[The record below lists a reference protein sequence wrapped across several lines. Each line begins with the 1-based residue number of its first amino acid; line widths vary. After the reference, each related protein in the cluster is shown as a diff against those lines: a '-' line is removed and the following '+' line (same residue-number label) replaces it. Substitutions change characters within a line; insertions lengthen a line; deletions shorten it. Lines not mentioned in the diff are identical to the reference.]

1 MYAVIKTGGKQ
12 YKVAEGEYL
21 RVEKLEAEAGDSVVL
36 SEVLMLVDGDN
47 VTIGAPMVDGAS
59 VTATVRE
66 QGRGEK
72 VKIIKFRRRKH
83 YRRQAGHRQ
92 SYTEIMIDS
101 ISASGAK
108 KKAAPKKAAAAPA
121 AKPAAKKPAAKTA
134 APKTAAPA
142 KKPAAK
148 KKASASDDLKKISG
162 VGPVLE
168 KKLNALGVTGFQQI
182 ADFTPA
188 KIEEIDT
195 ALNFK
200 GRIDREDWLGQAK
213 ILAAGGE
220 TEFSKKK

>member
-12 YKVAEGEYL
+12 YRVEEGEFL
-21 RVEKLEAEAGDSVVL
+21 RVEKLDAEAGDKVEL
-36 SEVLMLVDGDN
+36 AEVLMLVDGDD
-47 VTIGAPMVDGAS
+47 VQIGAPMIEGA
-59 VTATVRE
+59 VVNATVRE

-92 SYTEIMIDS
+92 SYTEILIDS
-101 ISASGAK
+101 ISAKG
-108 KKAAPKKAAAAPA
+108 
-121 AKPAAKKPAAKTA
+121 
-134 APKTAAPA
+134 A

-148 KKASASDDLKKISG
+148 KAAAPAKAKPAAKKAAKATEKDDLKKISG

-168 KKLNALGVTGFQQI
+168 KKLNALGITTYSEI
-182 ADFTPA
+182 AKFT
-188 KIEEIDT
+188 KKRIEEVDGE
-195 ALNFK
+195 LNFK
-200 GRIDREDWLGQAK
+200 GRIEREDWKAQAK

>member
-12 YKVAEGEYL
+12 YRVEEGEFL
-21 RVEKLEAEAGDSVVL
+21 RVEKLDAEAGDKVEL
-36 SEVLMLVDGDN
+36 AEVLMLVDGDD
-47 VTIGAPMVDGAS
+47 VQIGAPVIEGA
-59 VTATVRE
+59 VVNATVRE

-92 SYTEIMIDS
+92 SYTEILIDS
-101 ISASGAK
+101 ISAKGAK
-108 KKAAPKKAAAAPA
+108 KPVAKKTTEK
-121 AKPAAKKPAAKTA
+121 AKPAT
-134 APKTAAPA
+134 
-142 KKPAAK
+142 
-148 KKASASDDLKKISG
+148 KKAGATDKDDLKKISG

-168 KKLNALGVTGFQQI
+168 GKLNDLGVTHFQQI
-182 ADFTPA
+182 ADFTA
-188 KIEEIDT
+188 EKIAEVDA

-200 GRIDREDWLGQAK
+200 GRIEREDWLGQAA

>member
-12 YKVAEGEYL
+12 YRVEEGEFL
-21 RVEKLEAEAGDSVVL
+21 RVEKLDAEAGDKVEL
-36 SEVLMLVDGDN
+36 AEVLMLVDGDD
-47 VTIGAPMVDGAS
+47 VQIGAPVIEGA
-59 VTATVRE
+59 VVNATVRE

-92 SYTEIMIDS
+92 SYTEILIDS
-101 ISASGAK
+101 ISAKGAK
-108 KKAAPKKAAAAPA
+108 KPVAKKTTEKAKPATKKAAATD
-121 AKPAAKKPAAKTA
+121 K
-134 APKTAAPA
+134 
-142 KKPAAK
+142 
-148 KKASASDDLKKISG
+148 DDLKKISG

-168 KKLNALGVTGFQQI
+168 GKLNDLGVTHFQQI
-182 ADFTPA
+182 ADFTA
-188 KIEEIDT
+188 EKIAEVDA

-200 GRIDREDWLGQAK
+200 GRIEREDWLGQAA

>member
-101 ISASGAK
+101 ISATGA
-108 KKAAPKKAAAAPA
+108 KKAAPKKAAAPA
-121 AKPAAKKPAAKTA
+121 AKPAAKK
-134 APKTAAPA
+134 AAPA
-142 KKPAAK
+142 AAKVAPKKAAAK
-148 KKASASDDLKKISG
+148 KTTGNDDLKLISG

-168 KKLNALGVTGFQQI
+168 GKLHALEITTFQQI
-182 ADFTPA
+182 ADFTPEQ
-188 KIEEIDT
+188 ISEVDT
-195 ALNFK
+195 KLNFS
-200 GRIDREDWLGQAK
+200 GRIERDDWLSQAA

-220 TEFSKKK
+220 TEFSKKSK

>member
-66 QGRGEK
+66 QGRGDK
-72 VKIIKFRRRKH
+72 VKIINFRRRKH

-108 KKAAPKKAAAAPA
+108 KKAAPKKAAAPA
-121 AKPAAKKPAAKTA
+121 AKPAAKK
-134 APKTAAPA
+134 AAPA
-142 KKPAAK
+142 KKATAK
-148 KKASASDDLKKISG
+148 KTTGKDDLKLISG

-168 KKLNALGVTGFQQI
+168 GKLNDLGVTHFQQI
-182 ADFTPA
+182 ADFTA
-188 KIEEIDT
+188 EKIAELDE

-200 GRIDREDWLGQAK
+200 GRIDRDDWLGQAK
-213 ILAAGGE
+213 ILASGGE
-220 TEFSKKK
+220 TEFSKKKK

>member
-108 KKAAPKKAAAAPA
+108 KKAAPKKAAAPA
-121 AKPAAKKPAAKTA
+121 AKPAAKK
-134 APKTAAPA
+134 AAPA
-142 KKPAAK
+142 KKATAK
-148 KKASASDDLKKISG
+148 KTTGKDDLKLISG

-168 KKLNALGVTGFQQI
+168 GKLNDLGVTHFQQI
-182 ADFTPA
+182 ADFTA
-188 KIEEIDT
+188 EKIAELDE

-200 GRIDREDWLGQAK
+200 GRIDRDDWLGQAK
-213 ILAAGGE
+213 ILASGGE
-220 TEFSKKK
+220 TEFSKKKK

>member
-12 YKVAEGEYL
+12 YRVEEGEFL
-21 RVEKLEAEAGDSVVL
+21 RVEKLDAEAGDKVEL
-36 SEVLMLVDGDN
+36 AEVLMLVDGDD
-47 VTIGAPMVDGAS
+47 VQIGAPMIEGA
-59 VTATVRE
+59 VVNATVRE

-92 SYTEIMIDS
+92 SYTEILIDS
-101 ISASGAK
+101 ISAK
-108 KKAAPKKAAAAPA
+108 
-121 AKPAAKKPAAKTA
+121 AAKKPAAKKA
-134 APKTAAPA
+134 AAPA
-142 KKPAAK
+142 KAKPAAK
-148 KKASASDDLKKISG
+148 KAAAPKKTEKDDLKKISG

-168 KKLNALGVTGFQQI
+168 GKLNDLGITHFQQI
-182 ADFTPA
+182 ADFTA
-188 KIEEIDT
+188 EKIAEVDA
-195 ALNFK
+195 ALSFK

>member
-12 YKVAEGEYL
+12 YRVEEGEFL
-21 RVEKLEAEAGDSVVL
+21 RVEKLDAEAGDKVEL
-36 SEVLMLVDGDN
+36 AEVLMLVDGDD
-47 VTIGAPMVDGAS
+47 VQIGAPMIEGA
-59 VTATVRE
+59 VVNATVRE

-92 SYTEIMIDS
+92 SYTEILIDS
-101 ISASGAK
+101 ISAKG
-108 KKAAPKKAAAAPA
+108 
-121 AKPAAKKPAAKTA
+121 
-134 APKTAAPA
+134 A

-148 KKASASDDLKKISG
+148 KAAAPAKAKPAAKKAAPAAKATEKDDLKKISG

-168 KKLNALGVTGFQQI
+168 KKLNALGITTYSEI
-182 ADFTPA
+182 AKFT
-188 KIEEIDT
+188 KKRIEEVDGE
-195 ALNFK
+195 LNFK
-200 GRIDREDWLGQAK
+200 GRIEREDWKAQAK